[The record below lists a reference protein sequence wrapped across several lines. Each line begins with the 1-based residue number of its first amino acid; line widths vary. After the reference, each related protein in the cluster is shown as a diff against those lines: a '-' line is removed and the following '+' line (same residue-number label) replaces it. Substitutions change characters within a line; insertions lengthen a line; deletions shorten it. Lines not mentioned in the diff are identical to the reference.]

1 MIHALRFTLPNINP
15 KIPLI
20 VSHRTSSFDAY
31 FTSTR
36 LTTNHYRSKRLR
48 PAEEILLLGL

>member
-1 MIHALRFTLPNINP
+1 MIHALRFTLPNIDP

-20 VSHRTSSFDAY
+20 VSHRTSGCDAY

-48 PAEEILLLGL
+48 PAEQILLLGL